1 MSKHLYFYLED
12 LALTIAQRNTLINAV
27 RNYGEENASQF
38 PHRRMQTRT
47 RTDNKAMIF
56 EAVFP
61 DAGLPGSPLSAAHFQ
76 QVLATI
82 YNVPAASITFAV
94 TSPSFG
100 QLVTYTYNSTA
111 RLRFGV
117 FGGVIAT
124 WQQSRLQAIAYLIA
138 NLAAWEAAA

>member
-38 PHRRMQTRT
+38 PHRRMQTRA

-61 DAGLPGSPLSAAHFQ
+61 DAQLTPVHFQ
-76 QVLATI
+76 TVLANI
-82 YNVPAASITFAV
+82 FNVTPASITYAV
-94 TSPSFG
+94 TSPSYG
-100 QLVTYTYNSTA
+100 QMVTYSYSSTT

-117 FGGVIAT
+117 FGGVKAT

>member
-12 LALTIAQRNTLINAV
+12 LALTVAQRNTLINTV
-27 RNYGEENASQF
+27 RNYGEENASQH
-38 PHRRMQTRT
+38 PHRRMQTRV

-61 DAGLPGSPLSAAHFQ
+61 DAQLTAAHFQ
-76 QVLATI
+76 NVLATI
-82 YNVPAASITFAV
+82 YSVPAANITYAV
-94 TSPSFG
+94 TSPSYG

-117 FGGVIAT
+117 FGGVNAT
-124 WQQSRLQAIAYLIA
+124 WLQSRLQVIAYLIA
-138 NLAAWEAAA
+138 NAAAWESET